1 MMKKNNLSFIAACFG
16 MFLFGIVML
25 SLGTINTYLVDK
37 FQLDSLSAGSLASLL
52 PFGILIGSL
61 VFGPIV
67 DRYGYKLLLIFS
79 TAFIILSI
87 LIIAYTRSFL
97 FIQAGFFLIGFT
109 GGIINGGTNALGSD
123 VSIENKSAKLSLL
136 GVFYG
141 IGALT
146 LPLVTGLLSKYFNY
160 QSIIVGIAFF
170 LLIPVIYFLAI
181 PFPPPK
187 QQQGIPLKK
196 VFSMFKDKVLILF
209 SFVLFFQSAAEGISN
224 NWTTS
229 YLKDIHGF
237 ADSKALFSLTVL
249 VIGMTVGRL
258 ILSYILKHIK
268 PIFIFYIS
276 CIIIVLSLLSIQL
289 FGSLAMIWI
298 SLAFLGVGLAAGF
311 PVMLAY
317 VGERYADLS
326 GIAFSFALVI
336 ALLGNTL
343 LNLLVGFISRTYG
356 IQYYTTILIAAAFMM
371 FLLSSLAFRENN
383 RNPLK

>member
-1 MMKKNNLSFIAACFG
+1 MKKNNLSFIAACFG

-258 ILSYILKHIK
+258 ILSYVLKHIK
-268 PIFIFYIS
+268 PIFVFYIS

-298 SLAFLGVGLAAGF
+298 SLALLGVGLAAGF

>member
-1 MMKKNNLSFIAACFG
+1 MKKNNLSFIAACFG

-268 PIFIFYIS
+268 PIF
-276 CIIIVLSLLSIQL
+276 
-289 FGSLAMIWI
+289 
-298 SLAFLGVGLAAGF
+298 
-311 PVMLAY
+311 
-317 VGERYADLS
+317 
-326 GIAFSFALVI
+326 
-336 ALLGNTL
+336 
-343 LNLLVGFISRTYG
+343 
-356 IQYYTTILIAAAFMM
+356 
-371 FLLSSLAFRENN
+371 
-383 RNPLK
+383 